1 MKKIFTITILFVL
14 SNSLVKAQ
22 EEKID
27 SLKFFGVEIQQ
38 DPLPTALADALNNGG
53 LNLQPVHG
61 VALRWPLL
69 VAPPDDLAAEIGISL
84 ALLAHL

>member
-27 SLKFFGVEIQQ
+27 SLKFLGVEIQQ
-38 DPLPTALADALNNGG
+38 F
-53 LNLQPVHG
+53 
-61 VALRWPLL
+61 
-69 VAPPDDLAAEIGISL
+69 
-84 ALLAHL
+84 